1 MRRFYLIFSCFL
13 ISQLLIGQSNSL
25 ILRNKK
31 SGEIISLKTGKK
43 IKVKLSNNE
52 SFSGNLVTFY
62 DSSLN
67 LTQLKIN
74 NKTIPFELIKTI
86 KYYSLKKYNGIIM
99 LVSGGIIEFWSL
111 YKYIDSFI
119 FGELFLLTAAV
130 AIIPIIAGT
139 VSLINTN
146 RKSVLKKKKYDFYFN
161 RKKIMS

>member
-67 LTQLKIN
+67 LTQLKI
-74 NKTIPFELIKTI
+74 IRQFHL
-86 KYYSLKKYNGIIM
+86 S
-99 LVSGGIIEFWSL
+99 
-111 YKYIDSFI
+111 
-119 FGELFLLTAAV
+119 
-130 AIIPIIAGT
+130 
-139 VSLINTN
+139 
-146 RKSVLKKKKYDFYFN
+146 
-161 RKKIMS
+161 